1 MSTLSSN
8 SKPYI
13 GRFAPSPTGELHQGS
28 LLTAVASYLDARQ
41 ADGQWLV
48 RMEDLDPPRE
58 QAGAADSILQTL
70 EAHGLHWDQSVV
82 YQSQRQQAYT
92 ERLKQ
97 LQNKDLCYR
106 CDCNRQR
113 LKALTAYDGKCRQHQ
128 PDLSRPTATR
138 VKLEPDCQ
146 IRFDDL
152 FQGPQYQQLNQE
164 VGDFVI
170 HRKDGLFAYQ
180 FAVVVDDI
188 DQGITHIVRGIDLMS
203 STARQRYLFRLF
215 NARAPIYGHL
225 PVIVNEH
232 GQKLSKQTFAA
243 PLCNRRASE
252 NIWHSLERL
261 GLAPPLELKGADCER
276 LLDWGVQYWQ
286 RSKVPQA
293 TQIILID
300 SPAVN

>member
-8 SKPYI
+8 STTYV

-41 ADGQWLV
+41 ANGQWLV

-58 QAGAADSILQTL
+58 QAGAADSILQSL
-70 EAHGLHWDQSVV
+70 EAHGLYWDQSVV
-82 YQSQRQQAYT
+82 YQSTRQQAYV
-92 ERLKQ
+92 ERLKL
-97 LQNKDLCYR
+97 LQNNNLCYP
-106 CDCNRQR
+106 CGCNRQR

-128 PDLSRPTATR
+128 PDLSQATATR
-138 VKLEPDCQ
+138 VKLEPDTQ

-152 FQGPQYQQLNQE
+152 FQGPQYQHLNQD

-180 FAVVVDDI
+180 FAVVADDI

-215 NARAPIYGHL
+215 DVQAPIYGHL
-225 PVIVNEH
+225 PVIVNEQ
-232 GQKLSKQTFAA
+232 GQKLSKQTFAE
-243 PLCNRRASE
+243 PLCNQQASE

-261 GLAPPLELKGADCER
+261 GLAPPLELKSAGCEQ
-276 LLDWGVQYWQ
+276 LLDWGVQHWR
-286 RSKVPQA
+286 RSKVPQT
-293 TQIILID
+293 TQIILND
-300 SPAVN
+300 SPATH